1 MQSRGKIFMFVFEQ
15 YKMIQY
21 TMGKTGLLYH
31 CIDGSQSVSLSY
43 LKLKLKLCFHFSFF
57 TFSFSKPAKHE
68 ELLSHKRI
76 FRPGTYL
83 ISFFMFHNINTIRIK
98 SSENKQQPGV
108 SRSGRSQWEEA
119 KLGSA
124 VEKLKNFNPFF
135 HWRHPLI
142 HFWGL
147 HNT

>member
-108 SRSGRSQWEEA
+108 SRSGHSQWEEA
-119 KLGSA
+119 GIYCGNVGKFPHFFSIEG
-124 VEKLKNFNPFF
+124 FPF
-135 HWRHPLI
+135 I
-142 HFWGL
+142 HFGVL